1 MSCRS
6 SRQTTTELREKEV
19 NNDIQ
24 VERGIVEVHDTVREI
39 ETVTVV
45 LNADG
50 TERSRTTEKS
60 KEHLRGRTTTNEKAR
75 VLESTVQCE
84 SRKEDKQT
92 VAAPPGGS
100 PIKPYLW
107 GTLAGIV
114 LTTAAIVVTKLRKTI
129 KKWHER

>member
-1 MSCRS
+1 M
-6 SRQTTTELREKEV
+6 REKEASH
-19 NNDIQ
+19 DIM
-24 VERGIVEVHDTVREI
+24 VELGTERVHDTVREI

-84 SRKEDKQT
+84 ARKEDKQT

-114 LTTAAIVVTKLRKTI
+114 LTTAAIVVTRLRKTI

>member
-1 MSCRS
+1 M
-6 SRQTTTELREKEV
+6 REKEASH
-19 NNDIQ
+19 DIM
-24 VERGIVEVHDTVREI
+24 VELGTERVHDTVREI

-50 TERSRTTEKS
+50 TEHSRTTEKS

-84 SRKEDKQT
+84 ARKEDKQT